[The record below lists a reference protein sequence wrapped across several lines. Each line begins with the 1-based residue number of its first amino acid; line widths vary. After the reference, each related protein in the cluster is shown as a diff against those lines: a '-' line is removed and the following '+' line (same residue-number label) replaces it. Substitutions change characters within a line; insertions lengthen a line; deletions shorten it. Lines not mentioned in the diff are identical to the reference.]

1 MELDMIYNENCL
13 VGMRRIPDKSVDL
26 IVTDPP
32 YLIENT
38 RAGGK
43 SPLAKSIQG
52 MNTEIKENGL
62 TNGFDVAVLA
72 EMVRV
77 LKNINLY
84 IWCNHKQIPQ
94 YMDYFVK
101 GLGCA
106 FDIIIW
112 NKTNA
117 MPLFNNKWLTDKEY
131 CLYFRKGAYCNPDNY
146 EKARTVFHQPL
157 NAKDKQKY
165 GHPTIKPLNII
176 ETLIQNSSREGEIV
190 LDPFLGSGTTAVA
203 AFANNRHYIGF
214 ELDEH
219 YFDIACQRLD
229 EVEGGEYNGWIIY
242 ARTLKVIQ
250 TPQFTAA

>member
-1 MELDMIYNENCL
+1 METDMIYNCDCL
-13 VGMRRIPDKSVDL
+13 DGLKLLPDRCIDL

-52 MNTEIKENGL
+52 MNTEIQNSGL
-62 TNGFDVAVLA
+62 TQGFNAAVLD

-77 LKNINLY
+77 LKTINLY
-84 IWCNHKQIPQ
+84 IWCNHKQIPA
-94 YMDYFVK
+94 YLDYFVS
-101 GLGCA
+101 GCGCS
-106 FDIIIW
+106 FDILIW

-131 CLYFRKGAYCNPDNY
+131 CLYFRKSAYCNPDSY
-146 EKARTVFHQPL
+146 EHAKTVWHQPI
-157 NAKDKQKY
+157 NAQDKKRY

-176 ETLIQNSSREGEIV
+176 ETLIQNSSRPEDVI

-203 AFANNRHYIGF
+203 AVKSGRHYIGY
-214 ELDEH
+214 ELDSK
-219 YFDIACQRLD
+219 YFDIACARLD
-229 EVEGGEYNGWIIY
+229 EVEGGGIVNG
-242 ARTLKVIQ
+242 VS
-250 TPQFTAA
+250 